1 MAEKHLK
8 KCSTFVVIR
17 EMQIKRTLRF
27 HLTINRKAKIKN
39 SKDSTCWKV
48 VEQGEHISTSG
59 ESANS
64 HNPPPP
70 KSIWWF
76 LRRRGIVLPQD
87 SAIPLL
93 SIYPKDFPPS
103 HKDTFST
110 KIIAALFVIVR
121 NWKQTRCQSNK
132 EWIQKTWYIY
142 TVDYYSAIKDKDI
155 MTFAG
160 K

>member
-64 HNPPPP
+64 HNPPPEINLVVSQKTRDSFTSRLSYTTPEHIP
-70 KSIWWF
+70 K
-76 LRRRGIVLPQD
+76 R
-87 SAIPLL
+87 
-93 SIYPKDFPPS
+93 
-103 HKDTFST
+103 FST
-110 KIIAALFVIVR
+110 IPQGHFL
-121 NWKQTRCQSNK
+121 N
-132 EWIQKTWYIY
+132 
-142 TVDYYSAIKDKDI
+142 
-155 MTFAG
+155 
-160 K
+160 